1 MENKKTVILGMSG
14 GVDSSVALFLLKE
27 QGFEVI
33 GVTLKLF
40 KGQNVETAKKVCEKY
55 KAKHLTINA
64 GKPFKEKIISYFL
77 KEFKQGRTPSPC
89 SFCNRDIKFEF
100 LFHIAQKEKAEYIST
115 GHYARI
121 KQGLLSKA
129 KDKTKD
135 QTYFLA
141 LLKKKHLA
149 KLILPLGDYTKQEVY
164 RIAKRQKIKI
174 QEKPSQDLCF
184 ITNKVDEFLEKRLG
198 KKNGKIVNP
207 KGKIL
212 GEHKGIWFYTRGQRK
227 GIRLAQG
234 PFWVKSIDK
243 NNLVVTKDEKELLSK
258 KVLISNLNFI
268 AEKPKKS
275 IQVEAKIRYRQ
286 LLSKAI
292 LNVTGG
298 STTGGSRTSP
308 RWELVFDKP
317 QRAVTPG
324 QIAVFYKDDICLGG
338 GIIK

>member
-1 MENKKTVILGMSG
+1 MENKKIVILGMSG

-40 KGQNVETAKKVCEKY
+40 KGQDVETAKKVCEKY
-55 KAKHLTINA
+55 KVKHLTINA

-89 SFCNRDIKFEF
+89 LFCNRDVKFEF
-100 LFHIAQKEKAEYIST
+100 LFDIAKKEKAQYIST
-115 GHYARI
+115 GHYASI
-121 KQGLLSKA
+121 KEGLLLKA

-149 KLILPLGDYTKQEVY
+149 KLILPLGDYTKQEIY

-174 QEKPSQDLCF
+174 QEKSSQDLCF
-184 ITNKVDEFLEKRLG
+184 ITNKVDEFLEKKLG
-198 KKNGKIVNP
+198 KKNGKIINTR
-207 KGKIL
+207 GKIL
-212 GEHKGIWFYTRGQRK
+212 GKHKGIWFYTRGQRK

-234 PFWVKSIDK
+234 PFWVKAFNK
-243 NNLVVTKDEKELLSK
+243 NNLVVTKDKKELLSK
-258 KVLISNLNFI
+258 KVSISNLNFI
-268 AEKPKKS
+268 SEKPKKS

-286 LLSKAI
+286 ELCSAKLQR
-292 LNVTGG
+292 TR
-298 STTGGSRTSP
+298 GSRTSLS
-308 RWELVFDKP
+308 WELVFDKP

-324 QIAVFYKDDICLGG
+324 QIAVFYQGEVCLGG
-338 GIIK
+338 GVIE